1 MDPRII
7 AAIIGGIAVIIAA
20 IISGLMRKRGRK
32 EVTPLGITY
41 VTVNYYDGL
50 PQISDKRRKDAFDK
64 ALSSME
70 EGRYKEAIAHLESCF
85 EPGINASERVALHVL
100 VGNCFTILGELEVA
114 KGHYLEAEIEAEKVK
129 DSEGLAAS
137 LGNVSLAHLVKGD
150 FDQALD
156 YCSRSLSLA
165 EEANFTEVRV
175 MDMCYLGLIY
185 WYKGDEESAAN
196 FMGKALESSKEAR
209 YRLGQ
214 AVTLSNLGLFRLA
227 KGRHGEAL
235 NLSLEAVE
243 IAKDTGY
250 RYLEADTLSNL
261 GIVYYE
267 RGEYDKV
274 SRVCE
279 QALTT
284 TLDIGYRLGEGFLSY
299 ILGLTYKRQGRP
311 AESSKLL
318 QEAQDIFRRIG
329 AVWLEQLV
337 TAEMV
342 S

>member
-1 MDPRII
+1 MDPRIV
-7 AAIIGGIAVIIAA
+7 AAIIGGIAVIIAT
-20 IISGLMRKRGRK
+20 IISRLMRKRGQK
-32 EVTPLGITY
+32 EVTLLTITY

-50 PQISDKRRKDAFDK
+50 PQISDKRRKDTFDK

-70 EGRYKEAIAHLESCF
+70 GGRYKEAAAHLESCF
-85 EPGINASERVALHVL
+85 EPSINASERTALHL
-100 VGNCFTILGELEVA
+100 LIGNCFTILGELEVA
-114 KGHYLEAEIEAEKVK
+114 KGHYLEAKIEAEKAN

-137 LGNVSLAHLVKGD
+137 LGNMGLAHLVKGD

-156 YCSRSLSLA
+156 CCSRSLSLA
-165 EEANFTEVRV
+165 EEANFAEVGV
-175 MDMCYLGLIY
+175 IDMCYLGLIY
-185 WYKGDEESAAN
+185 WHKGDEESAAN
-196 FMGKALESSKEAR
+196 FMGKALENSKEAK

-214 AVTLSNLGLFRLA
+214 AVTSSNLGLFRLV

-235 NLSLEAVE
+235 NLCLEAVE
-243 IAKDTGY
+243 IARDTGY
-250 RYLEADTLSNL
+250 PYLEADTLSNL

-279 QALTT
+279 RALTIT
-284 TLDIGYRLGEGFLSY
+284 QDISYRLGQGFASY

-318 QEAQDIFRRIG
+318 QEARDIFRRIG
-329 AVWLEQLV
+329 ALWLEQLV
-337 TAEMV
+337 TTEIV